1 MHDEAEALLDW
12 RRVMVPVQNR
22 LGGGTV
28 EERSDPV
35 SRVLRHWLLIVSLAL
50 ALFVGLPWLAP
61 ALMAKGYE
69 WQAHL
74 IYFAYGLTCHQL
86 PERSYFL
93 FGTKAMYSLNE
104 IQAVWPSD
112 NILLRRQFVG
122 TPEMGYKVAFSDRMV
137 SMYTAMLVGALL
149 YGLLRRRL
157 PRLSWR
163 LFLVVGV
170 LPMFLDGFS
179 HLVNDVTE
187 WGFRDTNAWFATLT
201 SHQLAASFYAGDA
214 LGSLNW
220 WLRLVTGVLFG
231 LTTVWFIFPF
241 VQQSMDTIG
250 TPPRRDVD
258 LR

>member
-1 MHDEAEALLDW
+1 
-12 RRVMVPVQNR
+12 MVPVQNR
-22 LGGGTV
+22 LAGGTV
-28 EERSDPV
+28 EERSDPL
-35 SRVLRHWLLIVSLAL
+35 SRVLRHWPLIVSLAL

-61 ALMAKGYE
+61 ILMARGY
-69 WQAHL
+69 QGPAQL

-93 FGTKAMYSLNE
+93 FGAKAMYSLHE

-137 SMYTAMLVGALL
+137 SMYTAMLVGVLL
-149 YGLLRRRL
+149 YGLLRHRL

-163 LFLVVGV
+163 VFLAMGV